1 MQTCLVVPYF
11 WKEDCICKM
20 TEQFPWQQTVWCRNR
35 NESFTC
41 QLCVYV
47 MLIRLPPAT
56 LRRLDLS
63 ADKDASAEIAPSYQ
77 YFHISKLSV
86 LFLSCKVFGR
96 LSGAVR
102 VLVNRSSG
110 TCRGEQE
117 RGSEGLG
124 LLGMQHHHLPVPLL
138 QNKGNKEAQSDDL
151 GGPLTPG
158 GWPGGMGLSRQ
169 AGLACLA
176 AAPCLYKHFPAV
188 ADPCPHPWV
197 LTFDVSKAFSP

>member
-176 AAPCLYKHFPAV
+176 GCSLS
-188 ADPCPHPWV
+188 
-197 LTFDVSKAFSP
+197 L